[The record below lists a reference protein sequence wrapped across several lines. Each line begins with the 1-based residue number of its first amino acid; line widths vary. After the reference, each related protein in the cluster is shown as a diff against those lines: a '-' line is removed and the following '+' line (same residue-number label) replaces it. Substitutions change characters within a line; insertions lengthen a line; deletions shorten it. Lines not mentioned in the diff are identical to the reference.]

1 MSIATTERPE
11 GIPVRRPDVDLAHA
25 EVDRWIVPGDP
36 ISSHYLAALSAV
48 FPNGED
54 FFVASVR
61 NYRSAL
67 EDKPVLK
74 TKVKGFIGQES
85 VHGQQHRAFNQRL
98 AELQYPTMAMDA
110 GLLKAANRLQR
121 LPKSIQLAITA
132 ASEHFTSVLA
142 HIVLSDE
149 QTRDTLFPS
158 SDFDLLIT
166 WHALEELEHK
176 DVAFDV
182 FNEVSGNYG
191 VRLLGILFAAV
202 GFGSVVVGGLT
213 RAIVADRRQLNR
225 GTWTQFRY
233 NFAHQQMVGRRAHRM
248 LAQYVRPSF
257 HPRDVDTD
265 ALVVEWRNRLSP
277 AMKMGAGD
285 RSAAS

>member
-1 MSIATTERPE
+1 MSIALTERPE
-11 GIPVRRPDVDLAHA
+11 GIPIRRPNADLAQA
-25 EVDRWIVPGDP
+25 DVDRWIVPGDP

-67 EDKPVLK
+67 EGNTDLK

-98 AELQYPTMAMDA
+98 AELNYPTASFDA
-110 GLLKAANRLQR
+110 NLLKVATRMHR
-121 LPKSIQLAITA
+121 LPQSIQLAVTA

-149 QTRDTLFPS
+149 QTRTTLFPS
-158 SDFDLLIT
+158 ADFELLIT

-176 DVAFDV
+176 DVAYDV

-191 VRLLGILFAAV
+191 VRLLGILFA
-202 GFGSVVVGGLT
+202 GLSFGSVVLRGYV
-213 RAIVADRRQLNR
+213 RALLVDRRELTR
-225 GTWTQFRY
+225 GTWKQFRY
-233 NFAHQQMVGRRAHRM
+233 NLAHQEMVGRRANRM
-248 LAQYVRPSF
+248 LRQYVRPSF

-265 ALVVEWRNRLSP
+265 ALVSEWRIRLAP
-277 AMKMGAGD
+277 AMRTSPGS
-285 RSAAS
+285 SADHA